1 VWELTFPRTIVIGE
15 GALDYLEQLKGRR
28 ALVITDKTICSL
40 GITDQVLERLRRA
53 GLEVRVFDG
62 VKPEPTRRVVEEA
75 VEIARSFEPD
85 LIIGLGGGSCMDVAK
100 ATFALYERPDL
111 TLDEIVP
118 LMELGLRKKAKL
130 INIPTTS
137 GTGADVTWAVVITDE
152 AEEFKME
159 LASREVVADVAIL
172 DPRLPS
178 TMPPRL
184 TADTGLDA
192 LTHAIEAYTS
202 KWHNDFSDALA
213 LWAIRAIFAYLP
225 RAYRDGEDVE
235 AREKLHNAATMAG
248 LAFSNSQIGIAHA
261 MGHALGALF
270 KVPHGRS
277 VAVFLPYTIEYN
289 ARVAAARYAEIA
301 DALGLGGQTAEE
313 KAKALVEA
321 IRRLLAEV
329 GEPLKVAELGISRT
343 DYEARLEALVD
354 RAMSST
360 GTIASPREPGR
371 EDYER
376 LFKHAYE
383 GRHVDF

>member
-1 VWELTFPRTIVIGE
+1 MWELTFPRTIVIGE

-159 LASREVVADVAIL
+159 LASREVVA
-172 DPRLPS
+172 
-178 TMPPRL
+178 
-184 TADTGLDA
+184 
-192 LTHAIEAYTS
+192 
-202 KWHNDFSDALA
+202 
-213 LWAIRAIFAYLP
+213 
-225 RAYRDGEDVE
+225 
-235 AREKLHNAATMAG
+235 
-248 LAFSNSQIGIAHA
+248 
-261 MGHALGALF
+261 
-270 KVPHGRS
+270 
-277 VAVFLPYTIEYN
+277 
-289 ARVAAARYAEIA
+289 
-301 DALGLGGQTAEE
+301 
-313 KAKALVEA
+313 
-321 IRRLLAEV
+321 
-329 GEPLKVAELGISRT
+329 
-343 DYEARLEALVD
+343 
-354 RAMSST
+354 
-360 GTIASPREPGR
+360 
-371 EDYER
+371 
-376 LFKHAYE
+376 
-383 GRHVDF
+383 